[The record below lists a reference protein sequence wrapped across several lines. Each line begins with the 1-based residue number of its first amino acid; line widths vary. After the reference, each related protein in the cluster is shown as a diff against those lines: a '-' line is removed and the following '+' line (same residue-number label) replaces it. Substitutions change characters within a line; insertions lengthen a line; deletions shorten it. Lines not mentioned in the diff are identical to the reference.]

1 MIGLVRTLLI
11 LIGLYMVIRFFSRL
25 IGLIT
30 HKPSSQQGHRSSS
43 DKPRRKKDRDD
54 GEYVDYEEIK

>member
-1 MIGLVRTLLI
+1 
-11 LIGLYMVIRFFSRL
+11 MVIRFFSRL